1 MKSEPASA
9 PLPEPGELLER
20 HGIRPTAV
28 RLLICRTVLRFSDTF
43 SMAELEAALESVDR
57 STVFRT
63 LTLFAAHHL
72 LHEIED
78 GSGSTKYCVCR
89 NDHAC
94 GIGELHCHFHC
105 EACGKTYCLDHTH
118 IPAVRYPEG
127 FEVRRVDYLLKGVC
141 AGCRAKGRG

>member
-1 MKSEPASA
+1 MEPAPA
-9 PLPEPGELLER
+9 PLPDPEELLAR

-28 RLLICRTVLRFSDTF
+28 RLLICRTALRYRDTF

-63 LTLFAAHHL
+63 LTLFAARHL

-89 NDHAC
+89 NDHPC

-105 EACGKTYCLDHTH
+105 EACRKTFCLDHTH
-118 IPAVRYPEG
+118 IPAVRYPAG
-127 FEVRRVDYLLKGVC
+127 FEVRRVDYLLKGLC
-141 AGCRAKGRG
+141 ADCRAKRRG